1 MHKKTISGANDAM
14 MKPEALIIPPAMTT
28 ARNEKR
34 SHREVPIGP
43 KIIKKSFHITK
54 KTTKKKL
61 VSRVCFH

>member
-43 KIIKKSFHITK
+43 KIIKKDFTLQKNYK
-54 KTTKKKL
+54 KR
-61 VSRVCFH
+61 S